1 MNNECEYVLLE
12 KSVKDK
18 KKWIRKVF
26 TSKIKL
32 LAYQRLKSRK

>member
-12 KSVKDK
+12 KAVKDK

-26 TSKIKL
+26 TSKENL
-32 LAYQRLKSRK
+32 LAYQRLKGRK